1 MALVLLVL
9 DEPDTLLTL
18 RRQLE
23 AAGHRTLLAADAD
36 TALERVVHFPV
47 DVVVLDVVMPVG
59 DGWGVLKAL
68 RHQQDPPPVIVA
80 SRHAGPEHLERA
92 RQMGAVDA
100 ITAPNGPEELI
111 RAVAHAVAEWPRHQ
125 ATAPHT
131 TGTA

>member
-23 AAGHRTLLAADAD
+23 KAGHRALLAADAD
-36 TALERVVHFPV
+36 TALDRVAHFPV

-59 DGWGVLKAL
+59 DGWSVLEAL
-68 RHQQDPPPVIVA
+68 RQQEYPPPVIVV

-92 RQMGAVDA
+92 RQMGAMEAV
-100 ITAPNGPEELI
+100 TARNGPEELT
-111 RAVAHAVAEWPRHQ
+111 RAVAHAVAEPFLS
-125 ATAPHT
+125 A
-131 TGTA
+131 